1 MDNIAGAI
9 FSNLGK
15 DCKKALDV
23 FTQHLN
29 DLGIL
34 YYCDN
39 IHTEKDLIV
48 YVVNATDDYLIINN
62 SGCHKITFIAQR
74 NHFTSLAE
82 NNAFSYEIEIEF
94 YHNRASGEY
103 SFCVRFPEEISVMDL
118 ESFSHVARE
127 KGFHYMYYG
136 TIEF

>member
-15 DCKKALDV
+15 DCQKALDV

-39 IHTEKDLIV
+39 IHTEKDLV
-48 YVVNATDDYLIINN
+48 TYVVNATDDYLIINN
-62 SGCHKITFIAQR
+62 SGCHKITFIAQC
-74 NHFTSLAE
+74 NHFTSLVE
-82 NNAFSYEIEIEF
+82 NHAFLQYLKVVFQFLRS
-94 YHNRASGEY
+94 
-103 SFCVRFPEEISVMDL
+103 
-118 ESFSHVARE
+118 
-127 KGFHYMYYG
+127 
-136 TIEF
+136 